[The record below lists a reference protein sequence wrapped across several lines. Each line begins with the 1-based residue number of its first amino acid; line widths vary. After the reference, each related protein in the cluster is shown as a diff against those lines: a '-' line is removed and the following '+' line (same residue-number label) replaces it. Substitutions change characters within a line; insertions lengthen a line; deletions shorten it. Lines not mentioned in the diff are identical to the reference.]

1 MAIDQEKSIFF
12 EALDIDSSS
21 ERDAY
26 VEQACEGDAN
36 LHVAVVKLLREHERL
51 NNPIDQPLVA
61 GSLSTAPFEE
71 RASPSPIRH
80 SLGAMIGPYMLM
92 EQIGEGG
99 FGLVFVANQQ
109 SPVRRQVALK
119 IIKPGLESQEVL
131 ARFAAERQA
140 LAMMD
145 HENIARVFDAGVTD
159 SGQPY
164 FAMELVRGVPL
175 IEFCDNHKLDVYER
189 LQLFI
194 SICNAVQHAHQKGII
209 HRDLKPTNVLVTL
222 QDGRPVPKVI
232 DFGIAK
238 AIGYKLTDNTIYTRF
253 AAMMGTPAYM
263 SPEQAE
269 MSNVDV
275 DTRSDIYSL
284 GVLLYEL
291 LTGSTP
297 FTTARLNSVGF
308 DELRRIIREEDPLR
322 PSMRFSTLR
331 SDLATTVSDN
341 RRLEPTTLRSFMKG
355 DLDWIV
361 IKSLDKDRNRRY
373 PSAAALSEDVSRFL
387 HQQPVEARPPSTFYR
402 FSKFARRNKV
412 ILSTASLIAAALI
425 LGTGVSIWQARV
437 AFDAL
442 HRARDAEGKANQ
454 AREDLEDFT
463 EKLKQANV
471 LLASGRAYAD
481 TGDWSNAHQAY
492 VEAVRLQPRYFY
504 VWMERGALYARL
516 GLWEMAGDD
525 YSKALD
531 LGCPVDGIEFLGVP
545 QLFFYSGDLEAFRQ
559 ISGAIKKSNNGS
571 VDTKMRSQLVGDLP
585 AEAAAQ
591 IAAAADQ
598 LIEDRLSPQPGPR
611 RSITRMPLG
620 AMLYI
625 AGWAHLRAGHHD
637 LAIDRLERSYS
648 DTPNWGGRG
657 ISFPLLAIAYDQ
669 AGRSEDARQAFEQ
682 SEILLDAWLKESNEH
697 LHGAPPMPWF
707 DWIEYL
713 MHHREASQLLTGES
727 PNIAAQLAEQKMR
740 AKGAIE

>member
-12 EALDIDSSS
+12 QALDIESSS
-21 ERDAY
+21 ER
-26 VEQACEGDAN
+26 QAFVAEACLGDAE
-36 LHVAVVKLLREHERL
+36 LQAAVVQLLREHDRED
-51 NNPIDQPLVA
+51 NPIDKPVGGGILP
-61 GSLSTAPFEE
+61 TAPFMQ
-71 RASPSPIRH
+71 RSAPATPRH
-80 SLGAMIGPYMLM
+80 AIGSLIDRYMLM

-109 SPVRRQVALK
+109 APVRRQVALK

-131 ARFAAERQA
+131 VRFAAERQA

-175 IEFCDNHKLDVYER
+175 IEFCDNHKLGVHER

-209 HRDLKPTNVLVTL
+209 HRDLKPSNVLVTL

-238 AIGYKLTDNTIYTRF
+238 AIGYKLTENTIYTRF

-297 FTTARLNSVGF
+297 FTTARLNNVGF
-308 DELRRIIREEDPLR
+308 DELRRIIREEEPPR
-322 PSMRFSTLR
+322 PSTRFSTLR
-331 SDLATTVSDN
+331 SDLATTVSAN
-341 RRLEPTTLRSFMKG
+341 RQLEPTTLRSFMKG

-373 PSAAALSEDVSRFL
+373 PSAAALAEDVARFL
-387 HQQPVEARPPSTFYR
+387 HQEPVEARPPSTYYR

-412 ILSTASLIAAALI
+412 FLTTTSLIATALV
-425 LGTGVSIWQARV
+425 LGTAVSLWQAKV

-442 HRARDAEGKANQ
+442 DRAQYAEAKANLSRQ
-454 AREDLEDFT
+454 ELEDFT
-463 EKLKQANV
+463 DKLKQANV

-481 TGDWSNAHQAY
+481 TGDWANAHAAY
-492 VEAVRLQPRYFY
+492 MEAVRLQPRYFY
-504 VWMERGALYARL
+504 VWMERGAFYARL
-516 GLWEMAGDD
+516 GLWERAGED
-525 YSKALD
+525 YLKAID
-531 LGCPVDGIEFLGVP
+531 LGGPTDGIECLGVP
-545 QLFFYSGDLEAFRQ
+545 QLFVYLGDEVSYQR
-559 ISGAIKKSNNGS
+559 ISSEIKKSSTGS
-571 VDTKMRSQLVGDLP
+571 VGTKVRDQLVGDLSQ
-585 AEAAAQ
+585 EEAAQ
-591 IAAAADQ
+591 IAAELDQ
-598 LIEDRLSPQPGPR
+598 LIEERLSPIHGPR
-611 RSITRMPLG
+611 RSNSRMPIG
-620 AMLYI
+620 TMYYI
-625 AGWAHLRAGHHD
+625 AGWAHLRAGQLD
-637 LAIDRLERSYS
+637 LAIERLEDSYTE
-648 DTPNWGGRG
+648 DINWGGRG
-657 ISFPLLAIAYDQ
+657 ISYPLLAIAYDK
-669 AGRSEDARQAFEQ
+669 AGRTDEAQAALQKSEE
-682 SEILLDAWLKESNEH
+682 LLNAWLQESNQR
-697 LHGAPPMPWF
+697 LHGVPPMPWF
-707 DWIEYL
+707 DWVEYL
-713 MHHREASQLLTGES
+713 MNQREASLRLTGKL
-727 PNIAAQLAEQKMR
+727 PDIAKQLAEQEMR
-740 AKGAIE
+740 AKAAIE